1 MPVSFK
7 HPSMMN
13 IVLNSKTQS
22 ECQFHHKVK
31 YASLNDVPVPN
42 QRYIP
47 YCLPCLLALTTGYL
61 FNVVIAPK

>member
-22 ECQFHHKVK
+22 EFQFHHKVK
-31 YASLNDVPVPN
+31 YASLNDAPVPN
-42 QRYIP
+42 QRHIP
-47 YCLPCLLALTTGYL
+47 
-61 FNVVIAPK
+61 